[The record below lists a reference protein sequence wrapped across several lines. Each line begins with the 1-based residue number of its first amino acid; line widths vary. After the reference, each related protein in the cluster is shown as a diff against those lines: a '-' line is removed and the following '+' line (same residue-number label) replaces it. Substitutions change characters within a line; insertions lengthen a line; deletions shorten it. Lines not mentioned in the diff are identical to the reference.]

1 MKRNLIFV
9 IVMVVVLVLV
19 AGCTIAIGPPYGL
32 QSGIRGHFGP
42 GYSYG
47 GGYGSGYGYGG
58 YYSGRGGYGG
68 RSGYGTR
75 WVPGYQRW
83 VCEGPPP
90 NQKCYWVWEPA
101 HYK

>member
-47 GGYGSGYGYGG
+47 GGYSGYDHGYGRNYGYGHV
-58 YYSGRGGYGG
+58 
-68 RSGYGTR
+68 TR